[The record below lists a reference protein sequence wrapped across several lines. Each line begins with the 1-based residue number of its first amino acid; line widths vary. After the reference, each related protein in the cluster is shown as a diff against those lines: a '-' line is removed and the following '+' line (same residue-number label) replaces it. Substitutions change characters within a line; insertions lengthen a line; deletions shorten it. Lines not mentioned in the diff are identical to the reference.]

1 MKTQLK
7 TKIAELKCQI
17 EDKSM
22 EHERLVNKDIDQLTN
37 STIARLKKKISNV
50 KDKIRKKVSNKV
62 EIYLK

>member
-1 MKTQLK
+1 MQTKLK

-22 EHERLVNKDIDQLTN
+22 EHERLVNKDIDQLTK

-50 KDKIRKKVSNKV
+50 KDKIRKKVSNKI